1 VSLIAIAVV
10 QHAGRVLVG
19 LRGDDVVLA
28 GYWEFPGGK
37 VGEGETPAA
46 AAARECLE
54 ETGLAV
60 RITGLLASVQHTY
73 DYGPLALEF
82 FAAEPLDAEQPPR
95 APFRWVP
102 LAELPQYRFPPAN
115 AEVIARLLLPSPARG
130 RGAGGEGSSP

>member
-1 VSLIAIAVV
+1 LSLIAIAVV
-10 QHAGRVLVG
+10 QHAGQVLVG
-19 LRGDDVVLA
+19 RRGDSAALA

-37 VGEGETPAA
+37 VLSGESPAA

-60 RITGLLASVQHTY
+60 HIIGPLASVKHTY
-73 DYGPLALEF
+73 DYGPLGLEF
-82 FAAEPLDAEQPPR
+82 FTAEPLDAEQLPL

-115 AEVIARLLLPSPARG
+115 AEVIARLS
-130 RGAGGEGSSP
+130 GG